1 MKWIVRLRE
10 RIALGD
16 KYSEKDIS
24 VSDPL
29 DLKEA
34 VEIVEIL
41 MKPSMFG
48 NEELWKI
55 SMEPVK
61 ERGDKNV

>member
-10 RIALGD
+10 RIDLGD
-16 KYSEKDIS
+16 RYSERDIL
-24 VSDPL
+24 VSDPFYL
-29 DLKEA
+29 AEA
-34 VEIVEIL
+34 VKTVEIL

-61 ERGDKNV
+61 EEE